1 MHDAKEEGGG
11 GKKERERVG
20 GRVGGAEGKRMEKQG
35 DAVAEGGSVVD
46 GEP

>member
-1 MHDAKEEGGG
+1 MREKESGSEEQL
-11 GKKERERVG
+11 GKKESV
-20 GRVGGAEGKRMEKQG
+20 EGKRMEKQG

>member
-1 MHDAKEEGGG
+1 MMQRKKEGGG
-11 GKKERERVG
+11 GEEREGVG